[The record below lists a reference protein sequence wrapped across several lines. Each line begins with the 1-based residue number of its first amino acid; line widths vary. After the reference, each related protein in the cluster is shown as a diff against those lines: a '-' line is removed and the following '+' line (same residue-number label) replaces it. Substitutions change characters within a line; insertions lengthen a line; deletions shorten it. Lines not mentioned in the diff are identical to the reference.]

1 MEERLFC
8 SFCGKP
14 LENDYMYCPYCGS
27 TCRDEPNFEAMLF
40 TTMNTLEKTRM
51 SHGLTRLERLSS
63 TLTELEEDLDQFLL
77 YRPEEC

>member
-27 TCRDEPNFEAMLF
+27 TCRDEPNFETVLSRSMAA
-40 TTMNTLEKTRM
+40 LEKTRM
-51 SHGLTRLERLSS
+51 SHGLVRLERLSS
-63 TLTELEEDLDQFLL
+63 TLTELEEDLNRFLL